1 MTQDNTTGHDNQKSR
16 FHLEGPLSWGIS
28 LVVGTGLGLLAA
40 WLVPGQVSESGKPII
55 PLWLVIPFATLLLS
69 VAVMPF
75 ISERIWHHRFPEFSF
90 SLGGLILGYMLLGF
104 RQPYGGPDSLWTVGS
119 YAISHSML
127 EYYSFIAL
135 VCGIYVVSGGIL
147 VRIRGKAGQYITL
160 LNVGILAFGAL
171 FANLVGTTGASML
184 LLRPFMRA
192 NEGRLKPI
200 HIVLFIMIVSN
211 CGGCLTP
218 IGDPPL
224 YLGYLKGVP
233 FFWTLTN
240 LWQEGLFV
248 VSLLLVIFFAI
259 DFTYLKRE
267 MASGQFCAPTKD
279 EQSPEGFG
287 VEIRG
292 ATCIFCLGLMVL
304 GVFIDPFLK
313 QKFNIVNIPVGAT
326 FQLAVA
332 TFAYFAADKSI
343 HAANKFSFF
352 PVKEVGL
359 LFLGIFL
366 TMVPALAYLGANGA
380 KFGIDSPTMFYFGTG
395 TLSAVLDNAP
405 TYLNFLQIAIGDQPI
420 SRDTIMALLE
430 QNPAGIKILSAIS
443 TGAVFFGAMTYI
455 GNGPNFMVKSMAQS
469 SGVNMPSFF
478 GYLFLAVAIL
488 LPVLIINWFVFIR

>member
-1 MTQDNTTGHDNQKSR
+1 MTQDTEKHNDHRRSK
-16 FHLEGPLSWGIS
+16 FHVEGPLSWAIA
-28 LVVGTGLGLLAA
+28 LAVGTCLGLLAA
-40 WLVPGQVSESGKPII
+40 WMIPGQINDLGKPII
-55 PLWLVIPFATLLLS
+55 PLWLVLPFATLLLS

-75 ISERIWHHRFPEFSF
+75 ISEHIWHQRFPEFAF
-90 SLGGLILGYMLLGF
+90 SLGGLALGYMLLGF
-104 RQPYGGPDSLWTVGS
+104 QQPYGEPDSSWTIGS
-119 YAISHSML
+119 YALTHSML

-147 VRIRGKAGQYITL
+147 VRIRGKAGKHITF
-160 LNVGILAFGAL
+160 LNLAILAFGAL
-171 FANLVGTTGASML
+171 FANVVGTTGASML

-240 LWQEGLFV
+240 LWQEGLLV
-248 VSLLLVIFFAI
+248 VSLLLVVFFAI
-259 DFTYLKRE
+259 DFTLLKRE
-267 MASGQFCAPTKD
+267 MAIGTFRTPTKD
-279 EQSPEGFG
+279 EQPPEGFG
-287 VEIRG
+287 IEIRG
-292 ATCIFCLGLMVL
+292 ALSIFCLVLMVL

-313 QKFNIVNIPVGAT
+313 QQFKIVDIPVGAT

-332 TFAYFAADKSI
+332 TFAYFTADKTI

-395 TLSAVLDNAP
+395 ILSAVLDNAP

-420 SRDTIMALLE
+420 SRETIAVLLE
-430 QNPAGIKILSAIS
+430 QNPIGVKILSGIS

-455 GNGPNFMVKSMAQS
+455 GNGPNFMVRSMAQS
-469 SGVNMPSFF
+469 AGVKMPSFF
-478 GYLFLAVAIL
+478 GYLFLAVGIL
-488 LPVLIINWFVFIR
+488 FPILVINWFIFIR